1 MGSPERTRAGL
12 RLLWFAG
19 LYVASIAMVA
29 AVTYG
34 LRFLIMG

>member
-1 MGSPERTRAGL
+1 MGSPARTRTGHC
-12 RLLWFAG
+12 LLWFAG
-19 LYVASIAMVA
+19 LYVASLAMVA